1 MKKIILVLSI
11 VLLLASCSSD
21 SNNSPS
27 PSSSNSGVYKWSFK
41 LDGVLYQWQGT
52 LQNPGDGGGF
62 YGSTNNLGQLGLTAD
77 LGSLTLSINFPNV
90 STGTFSFNSS
100 SPGITGVLLIF
111 QDLTNPIPITSY
123 DTSNGGTMN
132 VNVTSISS
140 NTIATNPTNPG
151 KVIGTFS
158 GTIKKSG
165 SQTISTISE
174 GVFEVWRAN

>member
-1 MKKIILVLSI
+1 MKKIVLVLSI

-21 SNNSPS
+21 SNNSSS
-27 PSSSNSGVYKWSFK
+27 PSSSTSGVYKWSFK

-52 LQNPGDGGGF
+52 LQNPGDGGG
-62 YGSTNNLGQLGLTAD
+62 YYAQSNNLGQLALNAD
-77 LGSLTLSINFPNV
+77 IGSTSLLINFPNV
-90 STGTFSFNSS
+90 STGTFTFNSS
-100 SPGITGVLLIF
+100 SPGIAGVSLIF
-111 QDLTNPIPITSY
+111 QDLANPIPITSY

-132 VNVTSISS
+132 VNITSISPT
-140 NTIATNPTNPG
+140 TIATNPTNPG